1 MCVCVC
7 VCVCVRV
14 CVCVCAIGR
23 VFQRRQVH
31 ALLKSQPSQ
40 GIFAV

>member
-1 MCVCVC
+1 
-7 VCVCVRV
+7 VRV